1 MECSVCLSSIK
12 IPLILEC
19 FECFRPYEYNCM
31 TKNRVC
37 FFCFLTMREKKTNC
51 LICRSKAKDYDKFRV
66 DLEYIYNDIKENDFQ
81 CKFCEKQ
88 FQTHKD
94 LYKHCFLE
102 DKCIYKCECDKFI
115 KKEEELFHKSQCE
128 KFILCNFC
136 KSFHSKKKCS
146 KNSQNEYFCEENPE
160 RCLQCGEEV
169 WNKNHWTEECAYR
182 KIQCPSCKEIHIA
195 DNIMEHYIEHLK
207 KSKMKQE
214 MLKEILKKE
223 YNEFLK
229 NVEELPNLYY
239 QVFKEEYIE
248 TNIF

>member
-88 FQTHKD
+88 FQTHKE

-115 KKEEELFHKSQCE
+115 KKEEELFHKSECE

-136 KSFHSKKKCS
+136 KCFHSKKNVLKIHRMNIFV
-146 KNSQNEYFCEENPE
+146 K
-160 RCLQCGEEV
+160 
-169 WNKNHWTEECAYR
+169 
-182 KIQCPSCKEIHIA
+182 KIQNDACNAERKREI
-195 DNIMEHYIEHLK
+195 
-207 KSKMKQE
+207 
-214 MLKEILKKE
+214 EIIGQ
-223 YNEFLK
+223 K
-229 NVEELPNLYY
+229 NVHTAKSNVLL
-239 QVFKEEYIE
+239 VKKYILQ
-248 TNIF
+248 II